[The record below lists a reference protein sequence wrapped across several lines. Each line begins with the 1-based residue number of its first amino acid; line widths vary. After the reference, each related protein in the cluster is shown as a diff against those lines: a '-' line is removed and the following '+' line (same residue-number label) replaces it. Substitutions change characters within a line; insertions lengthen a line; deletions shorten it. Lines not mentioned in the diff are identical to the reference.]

1 MTSQDLSGILN
12 INKSGGMTSHD
23 VIHRVRK
30 ILGIKKVG
38 HTGTLDPMAVGV
50 LLVCVGQATR
60 LIEYL
65 MTSEKQYQARLKFGQ
80 STDTY
85 DADGEITET
94 HDPSPLTEATLRH
107 ALTGFVGNI
116 QQQPPAFSA
125 IKKNGVPLYR
135 LARKGAPV
143 TPPMRSA
150 RVETIDLLEFA
161 PPEAVLR
168 ISCQAGVYIRSIAHD
183 VGQVLGIGAHL
194 TELIRLANGRWR
206 VENAISLDALEQAVA
221 TDNLEQVL
229 QPKEL
234 ALSHLPEKLLSA
246 DDLRRV
252 SMGQFIDDE
261 SLLDKP
267 ATAAYNQAGQ
277 LAAILVPHQSGL
289 LKPKKVFLPRD

>member
-1 MTSQDLSGILN
+1 MTSQDISGILN
-12 INKSGGMTSHD
+12 INKPGGITSHD
-23 VIHRVRK
+23 VVHRVRK
-30 ILGIKKVG
+30 ILGTKKVG

-65 MTSEKQYQARLKFGQ
+65 VTSEKQYQARLKFGQ
-80 STDTY
+80 STSTY

-94 HDPSPLTEATLRH
+94 HDPSPLTEAMLRH

-125 IKKNGVPLYR
+125 IKKNGVPFYK
-135 LARKGAPV
+135 LARKGVPV
-143 TPPMRSA
+143 TPPTRTV
-150 RVETIDLLEFA
+150 RVETIDLLDFA

-168 ISCQAGVYIRSIAHD
+168 ISCQAGVYVRSIAHD
-183 VGQVLGIGAHL
+183 VGQVLGVGAHL
-194 TELIRLANGRWR
+194 TELIRLANGSWR
-206 VENAISLDALEQAVA
+206 VENAISLDALEQAVSA
-221 TDNLEQVL
+221 GNLEQVL

-234 ALSHLPEKLLSA
+234 AVSHLPKKLLSMEE
-246 DDLRRV
+246 LHRV

-267 ATAAYNQAGQ
+267 AIAAYNQMGQ
-277 LAAILVPHQSGL
+277 LAAILIPHKSGL
-289 LKPKKVFLPRD
+289 LKPKKVFLPKN

>member
-1 MTSQDLSGILN
+1 MNISGILN
-12 INKSGGMTSHD
+12 INKPGGITSHD
-23 VIHRVRK
+23 VVHRVRK
-30 ILGIKKVG
+30 ILGTKKVG

-65 MTSEKQYQARLKFGQ
+65 ATSEKQYQARLKFGQ
-80 STDTY
+80 STNTY

-94 HDPSPLTEATLRH
+94 RDPSPLTEAMLRR

-125 IKKNGVPLYR
+125 IKKNGVPFYK
-135 LARKGAPV
+135 LARKGLPV
-143 TPPMRSA
+143 TPPTRA
-150 RVETIDLLEFA
+150 VRVETIELLEFA

-183 VGQVLGIGAHL
+183 VGQVLGVGAHL
-194 TELIRLANGRWR
+194 TELIRLANGHWR
-206 VENAISLDALEQAVA
+206 VENAVSLDALEQAVSA
-221 TDNLEQVL
+221 GNLEQVL

-234 ALSHLPEKLLSA
+234 AVSHLPQKLLSPE
-246 DDLRRV
+246 DLHRV

-261 SLLDKP
+261 LLLDKP
-267 ATAAYNQAGQ
+267 AIAAYNQTGQ
-277 LAAILVPHQSGL
+277 LAAILVPHKSGL
-289 LKPKKVFLPRD
+289 LKPKKVFLPKN